1 MVGDLDACLP
11 LLMKRLIIEIFFCME
26 DPLLL
31 TLHSLACLPLVSVQE
46 KEDHKLYAE
55 NVRRKMG
62 E

>member
-1 MVGDLDACLP
+1 MSLDVSHIPNKVWHWLYV
-11 LLMKRLIIEIFFCME
+11 FF
-26 DPLLL
+26 
-31 TLHSLACLPLVSVQE
+31 VQE